1 MSLTL
6 TLRNRQR
13 TRAVATHLL
22 RRIIRG
28 LLTDLL
34 AIQTADLGVFIVA
47 APEMARLNERFLG
60 HAGATDVITFD
71 YKDAE
76 AAHPGL
82 ELHGEIFVCLD
93 EAVTQA
99 RRFHT
104 SWPAELVRYIVHGVL
119 HLRGY
124 TDQVPAARRRM
135 KREEDR
141 LLRALARSFVLSRLA
156 SRR

>member
-13 TRAVATHLL
+13 TRAVATHRL
-22 RRIIRG
+22 RRIIRC

-60 HAGATDVITFD
+60 HAGTTDVITFD
-71 YKDAE
+71 YADA
-76 AAHPGL
+76 AAVHSVP

-99 RRFHT
+99 RRFRT

-156 SRR
+156 SHR

>member
-13 TRAVATHLL
+13 TRAVAMHLL
-22 RRIIRG
+22 RHIIRC

-71 YKDAE
+71 YADA
-76 AAHPGL
+76 AAVHPGP

-93 EAVTQA
+93 EAVAQA
-99 RRFHT
+99 RRFRT
-104 SWPAELVRYIVHGVL
+104 SWPAELVRYVVHGVL

-124 TDQVPAARRRM
+124 TDQVPADRRRM